1 MSDKK
6 TVETGDQEIVDK
18 AIGFWE
24 KNSKKI
30 ITVSL
35 AVIVVVGGYLG
46 YKNLIQLPK
55 EQKANEELFAAENNF
70 RKDSFNLALN
80 GSGSTPGF
88 LKVISKYSGTKA
100 ANLAHYYA
108 GASYLQMGEF
118 QKAVDQLSDFS
129 PKGAKQVEAKA
140 EGLLG
145 DAYAELKKNDDA
157 IAHYKNAGTIF
168 EEDQAIS
175 SEYLFRGAMLSE
187 MTGKTD
193 QAIELYQI
201 LKDKYPRTDKGFI
214 VDKYLARLGVVK

>member
-6 TVETGDQEIVDK
+6 TIETGDQEIVDK

-80 GSGSTPGF
+80 GSGSNPGF
-88 LKVISKYSGTKA
+88 LKVISKYSGTNA

-129 PKGAKQVEAKA
+129 AKGAKQVEAKA

>member
-6 TVETGDQEIVDK
+6 TVDTGDQEVVDK
-18 AIGFWE
+18 AIGFWK

-30 ITVSL
+30 ITVSV
-35 AVIVVVGGYLG
+35 AVIIVVGGYLG

-55 EQKANEELFAAENNF
+55 EQKATEELFAAENNF

-80 GSGSTPGF
+80 GSGAAPGF

-108 GASYLQMGEF
+108 GVSYLQMGEF
-118 QKAVDQLSDFS
+118 QKAIDQLSDFS
-129 PKGAKQVEAKA
+129 ANGAKQVEAKA

-145 DAYAELKKNDDA
+145 DAYAELKKNEDA
-157 IAHYKNAGTIF
+157 ISHYKNAGTIF
-168 EEDQAIS
+168 EEDQTIS
-175 SEYLFRGAMLSE
+175 SEYLFRGAMLAE
-187 MTGKTD
+187 MNGKTD

-201 LKDKYPRTDKGFI
+201 LKDKYPRTEKGFI

>member
-6 TVETGDQEIVDK
+6 TVDTGDQEVVDK

-24 KNSKKI
+24 NNSKKI
-30 ITVSL
+30 ITVSV
-35 AVIVVVGGYLG
+35 AIIVVVGGYLG

-55 EQKANEELFAAENNF
+55 EQKANEELFAAESNF

-80 GSGSTPGF
+80 GSGSTPGL

-100 ANLAHYYA
+100 ENLAHYYA
-108 GASYLQMGEF
+108 GASYLQMGEY

-129 PKGAKQVEAKA
+129 ANGAKQVEAKA

-168 EEDQAIS
+168 GEDQAIS

-187 MTGKTD
+187 MTGKTE

-214 VDKYLARLGVVK
+214 VDKYLARLGVVN

>member
-1 MSDKK
+1 MSDKR
-6 TVETGDQEIVDK
+6 TVDTGDQEVVDK

-24 KNSKKI
+24 KNSKTI
-30 ITVSL
+30 ITVSV
-35 AVIVVVGGYLG
+35 AVIVIVGGYLG

-55 EQKANEELFAAENNF
+55 EQKANEELFAAESNF

-88 LKVISKYSGTKA
+88 LKVISKYSGTNA

-108 GASYLQMGEF
+108 GASYLQMGEY

-129 PKGAKQVEAKA
+129 ANGAKQVEAKA

-157 IAHYKNAGTIF
+157 ITHYKNAGTIF

>member
-6 TVETGDQEIVDK
+6 TVDTADQEVVDK

-30 ITVSL
+30 ITVSV
-35 AVIVVVGGYLG
+35 AIIVVVGGYLG

-88 LKVISKYSGTKA
+88 LKVISKHSGTKA
-100 ANLAHYYA
+100 ANIAHYYA

-129 PKGAKQVEAKA
+129 ANGAKQIEAKA

-157 IAHYKNAGTIF
+157 IAHYKKAGTIF

-187 MTGKTD
+187 MSGKTD

>member
-6 TVETGDQEIVDK
+6 TVDTGDQEVVNK

-24 KNSKKI
+24 ANSKKI
-30 ITVSL
+30 ITISV
-35 AVIVVVGGYLG
+35 AVIIVVGGYLG

-55 EQKANEELFAAENNF
+55 EQKANEELFTAENNF

-88 LKVISKYSGTKA
+88 LKVISKYSGTNA

-108 GASYLQMGEF
+108 GASYLQLGEF

-129 PKGAKQVEAKA
+129 AKGAKQVEAKA

-175 SEYLFRGAMLSE
+175 SEYLFRGALLSE
-187 MTGKTD
+187 MSGKTE

-201 LKDKYPRTDKGFI
+201 LKDKYPRTDKGFV
-214 VDKYLARLGVVK
+214 VDKYLARLGVIK

>member
-1 MSDKK
+1 
-6 TVETGDQEIVDK
+6 
-18 AIGFWE
+18 
-24 KNSKKI
+24 
-30 ITVSL
+30 
-35 AVIVVVGGYLG
+35 
-46 YKNLIQLPK
+46 LIQLPK
-55 EQKANEELFAAENNF
+55 EQKANEELFAAESNF

-108 GASYLQMGEF
+108 GASYLQMGEY

-129 PKGAKQVEAKA
+129 ANGAKQVEAKA

-157 IAHYKNAGTIF
+157 ITHYKNAGTIF

>member
-6 TVETGDQEIVDK
+6 TVDTADQEVVDK

-30 ITVSL
+30 ITVSV
-35 AVIVVVGGYLG
+35 AIIVVVGGYLG

-118 QKAVDQLSDFS
+118 QKAVDQLNDFS
-129 PKGAKQVEAKA
+129 AQGAKQVEAKA

-187 MTGKTD
+187 MSGKTE

>member
-88 LKVISKYSGTKA
+88 LKVISKYSGTNA

-129 PKGAKQVEAKA
+129 AKGAKQVEAKA

-168 EEDQAIS
+168 EEDQSIS
-175 SEYLFRGAMLSE
+175 SEYLFRGDMLYE

>member
-6 TVETGDQEIVDK
+6 TVDTGDQEVVDK

-24 KNSKKI
+24 NNSKKI
-30 ITVSL
+30 ITVSV
-35 AVIVVVGGYLG
+35 AIIVVVGGYLG

-80 GSGSTPGF
+80 GSGSTPGL

-108 GASYLQMGEF
+108 GASYLQMGEY

-129 PKGAKQVEAKA
+129 ANGAKQVEAKA

-168 EEDQAIS
+168 GEDQAIS

-214 VDKYLARLGVVK
+214 VDKYLARLGIVK

>member
-6 TVETGDQEIVDK
+6 TVDTGDQEVVDK

-24 KNSKKI
+24 NNSKKI
-30 ITVSL
+30 ITVSV
-35 AVIVVVGGYLG
+35 AIIVVVGGYLG

-80 GSGSTPGF
+80 GSGSTPGL

-108 GASYLQMGEF
+108 GASYLQMGEY

-129 PKGAKQVEAKA
+129 ANGAKQVEAKA

-168 EEDQAIS
+168 GDDQAIS

-201 LKDKYPRTDKGFI
+201 LKDKYR
-214 VDKYLARLGVVK
+214 ARLGGVK

>member
-6 TVETGDQEIVDK
+6 TVDARDQEVVDK
-18 AIGFWE
+18 AIGFWK

-30 ITVSL
+30 ITISV
-35 AVIVVVGGYLG
+35 AIIVVVGGYLG
-46 YKNLIQLPK
+46 YNNFIQIPK
-55 EQKANEELFAAENNF
+55 ELKANEELFAAENNF

-118 QKAVDQLSDFS
+118 QKAVDQLNDFS
-129 PKGAKQVEAKA
+129 AKGAKQVEAKA

-145 DAYAELKKNDDA
+145 DACAELKKNDDA

>member
-6 TVETGDQEIVDK
+6 TVDTGDQEVVDK

-24 KNSKKI
+24 NNSKKI
-30 ITVSL
+30 ITISV
-35 AVIVVVGGYLG
+35 AIIVVVGGYLG

-80 GSGSTPGF
+80 GSGSTPGL

-108 GASYLQMGEF
+108 GASYLQMGEY

-129 PKGAKQVEAKA
+129 ANGAKQVEAKA

-168 EEDQAIS
+168 GEDQAIS

-214 VDKYLARLGVVK
+214 VDKYLARLGIVK

>member
-6 TVETGDQEIVDK
+6 TVDTGDQEAVDK

-24 KNSKKI
+24 SNSKKI
-30 ITVSL
+30 ITVSI
-35 AVIVVVGGYLG
+35 AIIVVVGGYLG

-80 GSGSTPGF
+80 GSGSTPGL

-108 GASYLQMGEF
+108 GASYLQMGEY

-129 PKGAKQVEAKA
+129 ANGAKQVEAKA

-168 EEDQAIS
+168 GDDQAIS

-187 MTGKTD
+187 MTGKTE

-214 VDKYLARLGVVK
+214 VDKYLARLGVVN

>member
-6 TVETGDQEIVDK
+6 TVDTGDQEVVDK

-24 KNSKKI
+24 NNSKKI
-30 ITVSL
+30 ITVSV
-35 AVIVVVGGYLG
+35 AIIVVVGGYLG

-80 GSGSTPGF
+80 GSGSTPGL
-88 LKVISKYSGTKA
+88 LKVISKYSGTRA

-108 GASYLQMGEF
+108 GASYLQMGEY

-129 PKGAKQVEAKA
+129 ANGAKQVEAKA

-168 EEDQAIS
+168 GEDQAIS

-214 VDKYLARLGVVK
+214 VDKYLARLGIVK

>member
-30 ITVSL
+30 ISVSL

-88 LKVISKYSGTKA
+88 LKVISKYSGTNA
-100 ANLAHYYA
+100 SNLAHYYA

-118 QKAVDQLSDFS
+118 QKAVDQLNDFS
-129 PKGAKQVEAKA
+129 AKGAKQVEAKA

>member
-6 TVETGDQEIVDK
+6 TVDTRDQEVVDK
-18 AIGFWE
+18 AISFWE
-24 KNSKKI
+24 KNRKKI
-30 ITVSL
+30 ITISV
-35 AVIVVVGGYLG
+35 AIIVVVGGYLG
-46 YKNLIQLPK
+46 YKNFIQIPNEL
-55 EQKANEELFAAENNF
+55 KANEELFAAENNF

-118 QKAVDQLSDFS
+118 QKAVDQLNDFS
-129 PKGAKQVEAKA
+129 AKGAKQVEAKA

>member
-1 MSDKK
+1 MSDKR
-6 TVETGDQEIVDK
+6 TVDTGDQEVVDK

-24 KNSKKI
+24 KNSKTI
-30 ITVSL
+30 ITVSV
-35 AVIVVVGGYLG
+35 AVIVIVGGYLG

-55 EQKANEELFAAENNF
+55 EQKANEELFAAESNF

-108 GASYLQMGEF
+108 GASYLQMGEY

-129 PKGAKQVEAKA
+129 ANGAKQVEAKA

-157 IAHYKNAGTIF
+157 ITHYKNAGTIF

>member
-129 PKGAKQVEAKA
+129 AKGAKQVEAKA